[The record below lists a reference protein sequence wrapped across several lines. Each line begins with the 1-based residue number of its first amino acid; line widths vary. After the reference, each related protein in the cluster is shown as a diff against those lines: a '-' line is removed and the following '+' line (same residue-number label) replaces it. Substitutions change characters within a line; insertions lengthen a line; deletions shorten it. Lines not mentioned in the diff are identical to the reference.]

1 MQKQMLVPSTAYRCH
16 HSARYYI
23 TNTCQDIANLN
34 KGIFKVIYVCVC
46 IYIIIHTYIYVCAR
60 KHTYIYINTIV
71 TITLSTIRKIS
82 DLNACTHVHASMHK
96 STYMQKNIQI
106 NRWVKLK
113 TRRKK
118 VLKGCCSV
126 IFFFFFNNL
135 VQHLASKIWVSSDV
149 MTSKFF
155 NPRIFM

>member
-1 MQKQMLVPSTAYRCH
+1 M
-16 HSARYYI
+16 
-23 TNTCQDIANLN
+23 
-34 KGIFKVIYVCVC
+34 YVCV
-46 IYIIIHTYIYVCAR
+46 YILSYIRTYTCVHACAR